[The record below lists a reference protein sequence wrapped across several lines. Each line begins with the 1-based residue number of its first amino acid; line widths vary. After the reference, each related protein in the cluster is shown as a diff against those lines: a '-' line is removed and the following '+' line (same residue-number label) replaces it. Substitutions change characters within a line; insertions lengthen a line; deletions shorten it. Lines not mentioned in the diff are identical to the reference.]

1 MRIGTA
7 VEAIDPTG
15 VVLGSERID
24 TGAVLWCAGTE
35 ARPAAEWLGIDGV
48 RNGAV
53 TVRSDCSVPGHP
65 NIFAIGDVASFEAG
79 GDERLPALAP
89 VAKQQGTYVG
99 KLLAARIAGRR
110 EPGAFRYRDYGTMA
124 VIERSRAAAQ
134 FGRLR
139 LTGFLAWL
147 VWSLIHLMLLVDFR
161 SRLVVYVNWAWAWFT
176 YGRGA
181 RLLTGSTTSDARQPP
196 LSDPESGRPD
206 DK

>member
-1 MRIGTA
+1 M
-7 VEAIDPTG
+7 
-15 VVLGSERID
+15 
-24 TGAVLWCAGTE
+24 
-35 ARPAAEWLGIDGV
+35 
-48 RNGAV
+48 
-53 TVRSDCSVPGHP
+53 
-65 NIFAIGDVASFEAG
+65 
-79 GDERLPALAP
+79 
-89 VAKQQGTYVG
+89 
-99 KLLAARIAGRR
+99 
-110 EPGAFRYRDYGTMA
+110 FRTMA
-124 VIERSRAAAQ
+124 VIGRSRAAAQ

-176 YGRGA
+176 YERGA